1 MSVESIGSRIKQM
14 RKEKGWTQKQ
24 LAENAGISEVTV
36 RKYEAESISLE
47 LDALDKIAKVL
58 GVGLYELI
66 DLDLKQATKN
76 SESGATGK

>member
-1 MSVESIGSRIKQM
+1 
-14 RKEKGWTQKQ
+14 GWTQKQ

-58 GVGLYELI
+58 GVSLYELI

>member
-58 GVGLYELI
+58 GVSLYELI